1 MRPLRWALLA
11 VVALNS
17 AVGALTARAE
27 TSIQVAVAANFLST
41 AEVLAQ
47 TYEKNT
53 GVKII
58 LSAASTGKLYAQI
71 RNGLP
76 ADVFLAAD
84 AERPQLLVEEGLA
97 DGSSRWTYAIGELS
111 FWAPGVTG
119 NAKSCEE
126 WLRAASFSR
135 LAIANP
141 RTAPYGTAAREVL
154 RSLGLGSHLSGQV
167 VQGENIAQAFLFID
181 TGAAE
186 AGFVAHSQLIAKAQ
200 KQPDVPGC
208 QWHPAADLYPELR
221 QDGVILNTARA
232 RDEVWQWADWLQ
244 SAEARQLI
252 RAAGYRLP

>member
-1 MRPLRWALLA
+1 MTSLRWALLA
-11 VVALNS
+11 VVALS
-17 AVGALTARAE
+17 FGVGSMTARAE

-41 AEVLAQ
+41 AETLSQA
-47 TYEKNT
+47 YEKNT
-53 GVKII
+53 GVKIV

-76 ADVFLAAD
+76 AEVFLAAD

-111 FWAPGVTG
+111 FWAPGVSG
-119 NAKSCEE
+119 DAAACEQ

-154 RSLGLGSHLSGQV
+154 RALGLGSHLSGQV

-200 KQPDVPGC
+200 KQPEVPGC
-208 QWHPAADLYPELR
+208 QWHPAAEQYPELR
-221 QDGVILNTARA
+221 QDGVILNSARE
-232 RDEVWQWADWLQ
+232 RDAVWQWVDWLQ
-244 SAEARQLI
+244 SAEAQRLI